1 MKHTDKY
8 NIIKYATSEQMLGP
22 NVDFF
27 GRNKWDRAGLET
39 PGSGGKPSKF
49 TGVGDAALGGALP
62 GALLGGIG
70 APLAKILLRSIG
82 VGDELTLGGM
92 LGSALGG
99 AGVGGLLGAGL
110 EGGKRFN
117 TNDKLLSK
125 NPLHIMQGIGSLMHG
140 AKDKEDFMSQL
151 RAMEPR

>member
-1 MKHTDKY
+1 MKNIEKY
-8 NIIKYATSEQMLGP
+8 NIVKYATSERPFNLPEQLFRPDGTYSYSHIE
-22 NVDFF
+22 D
-27 GRNKWDRAGLET
+27 
-39 PGSGGKPSKF
+39 PSKF
-49 TGVGDAALGGALP
+49 TGVGDAALKGALP

-110 EGGKRFN
+110 QGGKRFN

-125 NPLHIMQGIGSLMHG
+125 NPLSVMQGIGSLMRG
-140 AKDKEDFMSQL
+140 AEDKEDFMSQL
-151 RAMEPR
+151 RAMDPR